1 MTDTNIVLRMAPVE
15 ADQLARLVD
24 ELKNVIASGRDG
36 GDPAVSRLTPSPY
49 PDDRTASEEF
59 EASTRDD
66 LLDRRAADAET
77 MLSGLSGLRSLV
89 QDEAFEERDLRIA
102 AEDVDPWMRT
112 LTALRLVLAS
122 RLASSTSSRNRPAT
136 PSSSTT
142 GSAIAWSCSC
152 RPRTPW
158 ADRSRNLDDSRRPP
172 SRIIAIEMRL
182 LLTRPSIPVWPI
194 GVAVPRERPGL
205 PRRLVRLHP
214 HPHVR
219 KGRGRRSE
227 DAAALHED
235 GASRID
241 RVALRN
247 GVVLPVPPAPR
258 PGGAEG
264 MRSEDRL
271 ERVRDAAVE
280 SVPARIDRV
289 HRDELD
295 RICTRPG
302 IDDHPRESRLARTAP
317 TVDQHDRGTRADGAH
332 IIDDQTSGAT
342 QRDRDRVVTS

>member
-122 RLASSTSSRNRPAT
+122 RLGIVDEQSEP
-136 PSSSTT
+136 T
-142 GSAIAWSCSC
+142 G
-152 RPRTPW
+152 
-158 ADRSRNLDDSRRPP
+158 DSVQ
-172 SRIIAIEMRL
+172 L
-182 LLTRPSIPVWPI
+182 YDWL
-194 GVAVPRERPGL
+194 GY
-205 PRRLVRLHP
+205 
-214 HPHVR
+214 
-219 KGRGRRSE
+219 
-227 DAAALHED
+227 
-235 GASRID
+235 
-241 RVALRN
+241 
-247 GVVLPVPPAPR
+247 
-258 PGGAEG
+258 
-264 MRSEDRL
+264 RL
-271 ERVRDAAVE
+271 ELLVQAADAV
-280 SVPARIDRV
+280 
-289 HRDELD
+289 
-295 RICTRPG
+295 G
-302 IDDHPRESRLARTAP
+302 
-317 TVDQHDRGTRADGAH
+317 
-332 IIDDQTSGAT
+332 
-342 QRDRDRVVTS
+342 